1 MSVVV
6 ATPKAG
12 KPARRTGATTTA
24 DSRSARFR
32 SRAFTREL
40 TAAFHG
46 AKLRVLDAAK
56 RKA

>member
-6 ATPKAG
+6 SAPKTG
-12 KPARRTGATTTA
+12 KPAKRTAATTKA
-24 DSRSARFR
+24 GSRSARFR